1 MKLTTEKLNELSS
14 GVIYWIR
21 KNMEAIGAK
30 RAVIGI
36 SGGKDSTVTA
46 SLCALALGP
55 ENVYGLIMPDGDQ
68 EDLKDAIEI
77 CNKFGINCH
86 VINISNTVKAIKTG
100 VSETGLELSK
110 QTTLN
115 IPPRVRMTTLYAY
128 AQSLDSALVINTSN
142 LSEDWVGYATVYGD
156 TAGAFSPLATLTSDE
171 VIQIG
176 RNLGIEEKYII
187 KPPADGL
194 TGKTDE
200 EILGFSYEVL
210 NRYLRT
216 GEIEDQKTKEIID
229 RMHRIS
235 RFKFNR
241 IPMYNSGLEILAKEE
256 SDVYSSLE

>member
-1 MKLTTEKLNELSS
+1 MKLTTDKLNEISS
-14 GVIYWIR
+14 GIIYWIR
-21 KNMEAIGAK
+21 NNMAEIGAK
-30 RAVIGI
+30 KAVIGV

-46 SLCALALGP
+46 SLCALAIGP
-55 ENVYGLIMPDGDQ
+55 ENVHGLIMPDGDQ

-77 CNKFGINCH
+77 CEAFEINYS
-86 VINISNTVKAIKTG
+86 VIDISKTVASIKDG
-100 VSETGLELSK
+100 VHQTGLEVSR
-110 QTTLN
+110 QTILN

-128 AQSLDSALVINTSN
+128 AQSLENALVINTSN

-176 RNLGIEEKYII
+176 RYLGIEEKYIV

-200 EILGFSYEVL
+200 EILGFTYEVL
-210 NRYLRT
+210 NKYLRT
-216 GEIEDQKTKEIID
+216 GKIEDQKTKETID

-241 IPMYNSGLEILAKEE
+241 IPMYNAGLKILANEE